1 LQIIVIL
8 VSKELQMSG
17 ILENII
23 MKNYVSKQQ
32 VLMVTNVFYVG
43 KSSQRLYYTKRRT

>member
-1 LQIIVIL
+1 MIWKNLQIIVIL

-32 VLMVTNVFYVG
+32 VFKVTGVKWRG
-43 KSSQRLYYTKRRT
+43 ER